1 MLMRDNESVKA
12 SPSNT
17 NWNNFARAH
26 ASQKWRKQSAAM
38 GHQLTEAI
46 VEAARVESGMRVLD
60 IACGTGEPSIS
71 IAALLRGSGDVT
83 GIDISPEPLKLAAER
98 AAERGLTNVKFQQG
112 DAHALPFADESF
124 HRITSRLGV
133 MFFAEPLRALS
144 EMWRVLKPGGT
155 ATLLAW
161 GPMDQP
167 YFQTTIGTVLRLMPG
182 SAIPEEGLKV
192 FSFAEAGALAGALRQ
207 AGFSRVEE
215 RFVTL
220 PFPWPGTPA
229 EVWEYFQNVAVPF
242 APVLQAIPERRR
254 AEVDGEVLREIGRYY
269 DGQAVKFT
277 ATVNITVAVK

>member
-1 MLMRDNESVKA
+1 MRDNERVTA
-12 SPSNT
+12 SPSDT
-17 NWNNFARAH
+17 NWNSFARAH

-38 GHQLTEAI
+38 GYHLTEAI
-46 VEAARVESGMRVLD
+46 IEAARVEHGMRVLD

-71 IAALLRGSGDVT
+71 TAALLRGSGDVT
-83 GIDISPEPLKLAAER
+83 GIDISSEPLKIAAER
-98 AAERGLTNVKFQQG
+98 ADERGLTNLKFQQA
-112 DAHALPFADESF
+112 DAHVLPFADESF

-133 MFFAEPLRALS
+133 MFFAEPQRALS
-144 EMWRVLKPGGT
+144 EMLRVLKPNGT
-155 ATLLAW
+155 ATLLVW

-207 AGFSRVEE
+207 AKFSRIDE

-220 PFPWPGTPA
+220 PFPWPGSPA

-242 APVLQAIPERRR
+242 APVLKSIPEARR
-254 AEVDGEVLREIGRYY
+254 AEIDKEVLRKIGSYD
-269 DGQAVKFT
+269 DGQTVKFT

>member
-17 NWNNFARAH
+17 NWNSFARAH